1 MTTTVLIPVLG
12 SLLSIALLYAAI
24 DDWRRRIIENWLNL
38 GIVLAAPLWWW
49 ANEWM
54 LWPDIALQVGIA
66 LAAFAVFVFF
76 FAIGAMGGGDVKLIA
91 ALGLWFPL
99 NLFVEV
105 LTIMAVLGGLLTLV
119 MLARHRITKA
129 EGPIEVPYGIAIAL
143 AAIWVLLRTIF

>member
-12 SLLSIALLYAAI
+12 SLLSVALAYAAI

-38 GIVLAAPLWWW
+38 GIALTAPLWWW
-49 ANEWM
+49 ANEWA
-54 LWPDIALQVGIA
+54 LWPDIALQIGIA
-66 LAAFAVFVFF
+66 LAALAVFVVF

-91 ALGLWFPL
+91 VLGLWFPL

-105 LTIMAVLGGLLTLV
+105 LTIMAILGGLLTLV
-119 MLARHRITKA
+119 MLVRHRVAKA

-143 AAIWVLLRTIF
+143 AAMWVILRTIF